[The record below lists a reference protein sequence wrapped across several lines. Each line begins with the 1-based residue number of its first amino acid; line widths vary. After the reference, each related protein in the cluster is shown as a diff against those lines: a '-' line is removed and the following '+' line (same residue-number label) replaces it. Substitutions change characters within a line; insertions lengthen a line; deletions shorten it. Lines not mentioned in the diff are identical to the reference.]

1 MLAIRNL
8 LKNVYGCIRN
18 ISKKSGRNCAVLVS
32 GFSVF
37 AMVSLHANGF
47 GGAGRNKALVEC
59 SAMKSTEE
67 IQAEGSGT
75 AQQEG
80 GTVQEGQEEREG
92 SAQQEEQDEKEVS
105 VQQKEQPEKEVSV
118 QQEKSAGA
126 KKQKKGTSSKQQK
139 DKEAEKQET
148 AIASKRQKDG
158 TTKQQEGNGAA
169 ETGTEPEYPENT
181 FAVSCRQAVHTEQS
195 KLKEAEKA
203 QIEKREVSTVCAS
216 VEPVQNE
223 VQKPPAN
230 PYGSIVISEEDYD
243 ALLRIVQAEA
253 GGEDEQGRILVAE
266 VILNRVLAEEFAST
280 VYDVIFEKSGGSSQ
294 FAPTA
299 DGRYYSVEV
308 TQSTVEAVEKAI
320 HEEDISQGALFF
332 SARRKANPYDMA
344 WFDNNLTWLFQYG
357 GHEFYT
363 LP

>member
-1 MLAIRNL
+1 MVVFEI
-8 LKNVYGCIRN
+8 YP
-18 ISKKSGRNCAVLVS
+18 KKSGRNCTVLVS

-92 SAQQEEQDEKEVS
+92 SAQQEEQDEKEAS

-148 AIASKRQKDG
+148 AIASKQQKDG
-158 TTKQQEGNGAA
+158 ITKQQEGNGAA

-230 PYGSIVISEEDYD
+230 PYGSIAISEEDYD

>member
-118 QQEKSAGA
+118 QQEKSAG
-126 KKQKKGTSSKQQK
+126 
-139 DKEAEKQET
+139 
-148 AIASKRQKDG
+148 
-158 TTKQQEGNGAA
+158 
-169 ETGTEPEYPENT
+169 
-181 FAVSCRQAVHTEQS
+181 
-195 KLKEAEKA
+195 
-203 QIEKREVSTVCAS
+203 
-216 VEPVQNE
+216 
-223 VQKPPAN
+223 PARR
-230 PYGSIVISEEDYD
+230 P
-243 ALLRIVQAEA
+243 
-253 GGEDEQGRILVAE
+253 
-266 VILNRVLAEEFAST
+266 
-280 VYDVIFEKSGGSSQ
+280 
-294 FAPTA
+294 
-299 DGRYYSVEV
+299 
-308 TQSTVEAVEKAI
+308 
-320 HEEDISQGALFF
+320 
-332 SARRKANPYDMA
+332 RRKAWRYVSI
-344 WFDNNLTWLFQYG
+344 L
-357 GHEFYT
+357 
-363 LP
+363 

>member
-92 SAQQEEQDEKEVS
+92 SAQQEEQDEKEAS

-158 TTKQQEGNGAA
+158 ITKQQEGNRSE

-181 FAVSCRQAVHTEQS
+181 FAVSCRQAVHAEQS

-230 PYGSIVISEEDYD
+230 PYGSIAISEEDYD

>member
-59 SAMKSTEE
+59 SVMKSTEE